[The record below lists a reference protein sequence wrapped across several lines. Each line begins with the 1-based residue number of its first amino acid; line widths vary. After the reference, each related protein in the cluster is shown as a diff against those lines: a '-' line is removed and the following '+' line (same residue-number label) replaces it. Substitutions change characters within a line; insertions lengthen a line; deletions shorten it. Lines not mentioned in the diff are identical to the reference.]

1 MTGFE
6 RKGYANRQK
15 KASCWGRPP
24 ARQNTALTTPSE
36 TTALSKTDGRDAAV
50 AATIFVCTTCR
61 RKRADVPEG
70 YDLPGQGLALALE
83 REVASR
89 QLTWLTVTPVACLA
103 VCRRPCTVAFAGPG
117 KWTHIVGDLDAEAHL
132 GDIVSA
138 AVAFARTPDGIV
150 PWPEQPQ
157 AIRRGGV
164 ARVPPLGWKPGPE

>member
-1 MTGFE
+1 M
-6 RKGYANRQK
+6 
-15 KASCWGRPP
+15 KAPLRGHPT
-24 ARQNTALTTPSE
+24 ARQHTALTTPSE
-36 TTALSKTDGRDAAV
+36 TTALSETDGRAAAV

-70 YDLPGQGLALALE
+70 YDLPGRGLALALE